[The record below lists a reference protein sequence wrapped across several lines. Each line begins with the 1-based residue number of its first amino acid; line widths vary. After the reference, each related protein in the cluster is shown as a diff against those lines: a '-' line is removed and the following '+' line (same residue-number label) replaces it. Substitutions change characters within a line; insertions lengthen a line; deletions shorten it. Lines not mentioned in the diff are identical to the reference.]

1 MAGLILELLGDAS
14 DVEVKVV
21 PGITASLG
29 AAAAMGA
36 PLMNDFCH
44 ISLSDLMTPWEMIE
58 KRLHAA
64 AQGDFVVCLYNP
76 RSKGRPD
83 HLAKALSI
91 MSEYKSED
99 TIVGIGKDI
108 GRKDEEIILTTI
120 KDLDETLVDMTTI
133 VLVGNKETY
142 VKNGRMITPRGY
154 TL

>member
-1 MAGLILELLGDAS
+1 MPQL
-14 DVEVKVV
+14 
-21 PGITASLG
+21 
-29 AAAAMGA
+29 
-36 PLMNDFCH
+36 
-44 ISLSDLMTPWEMIE
+44 
-58 KRLHAA
+58 
-64 AQGDFVVCLYNP
+64 LYNP

-133 VLVGNKETY
+133 VIVGNKETY